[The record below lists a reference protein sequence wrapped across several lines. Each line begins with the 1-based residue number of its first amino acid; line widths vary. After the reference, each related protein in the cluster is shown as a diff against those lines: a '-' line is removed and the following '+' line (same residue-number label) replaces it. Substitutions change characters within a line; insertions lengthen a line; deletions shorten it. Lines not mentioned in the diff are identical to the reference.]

1 MNLSL
6 HRSQGLGGGG
16 LLCLLKT
23 GRGLTPISIK
33 EGQGIGRAGLEGIP
47 LFEGMGVRWLPSNNS
62 YKDYTFGIPT
72 YLEGLFQIRWCPTI
86 I

>member
-6 HRSQGLGGGG
+6 HRSQGIGGGGG

-33 EGQGIGRAGLEGIP
+33 EGQGIGRAGLESIL
-47 LFEGMGVRWLPSNNS
+47 LFEGMGVNL
-62 YKDYTFGIPT
+62 
-72 YLEGLFQIRWCPTI
+72 
-86 I
+86 